1 MEIKSHVKYG
11 KDGAGEFGGAQQP
24 TPGTYMGRYDEGIDL
39 VKNEETGSRRI
50 NIPVAVIEGDNDGK
64 RFFISLFVDGEAWQK
79 DRSFDQLCT
88 IIDTADAAGTVTDYF
103 TKKYAA
109 FDTLFD
115 DTIISAVVDDLKL
128 KLTDKVAVFTTDI
141 TKTKVGDEVREYLR
155 VKKIAPAG
163 KKISTV
169 TTGNSEVW
177 GK

>member
-1 MEIKSHVKYG
+1 MEIKSRVKYG

-24 TPGTYMGRYDEGIDL
+24 TPGTYLGRYDEGIDL

-88 IIDTADAAGTVTDYF
+88 IIDTADAAGTVTDFF

-115 DTIISAVVDDLKL
+115 DSIISNVVDDLKL
-128 KLTDKVAVFTTDI
+128 KLTDKIATFTTEMN
-141 TKTKVGDEVREYLR
+141 KVKVGEETRDYIR
-155 VKKIAPAG
+155 VKKISPAG
-163 KKISTV
+163 KKV
-169 TTGNSEVW
+169 GTTATEAW